1 MDNRA
6 KFNSLRE
13 QYPCFEYKGFEYG
26 IEQGDFKV
34 QFHFVCGNHSFSP
47 THVFKQKDFYSF
59 THLSKE
65 QTELLLFNIGMI
77 ELVSYWKAF
86 CSPTI
91 LIHFWRLNKEQTDFW
106 RKIYFYGLGE
116 FFFLN
121 SIDADID
128 SFVNFEFEGE
138 REMKALDFD
147 LEDKYIVPIGG
158 GKDSVVTLDLLCG
171 AGRDVRT
178 LIVNPRGATLDCCK
192 QAAIEQKD
200 ILEDR
205 RSIDAHL
212 LELNQQGYLN
222 GHTPF
227 SAMLAFTSLLFAAFS
242 KRRHIALSNESSANE
257 STVRGAKINH
267 QYSKSIEFE
276 NDFRSYVSKYI
287 CKDFDYFSFLRPLSE
302 LHIAKLFSQ
311 LDYQYVFKSCN
322 VGSKQDIWCGNCPKC
337 LFAFIILSP
346 FLEKDVLKAVFGKN
360 LFEDENLL
368 NFLLQLC
375 GIGEQKPFECVG
387 TIEEVNAAIA
397 MRIHKEEPSESEILL
412 TKWLQLPVAK
422 QYMAIKSF
430 DDLFALQKEHNL
442 LQRDF
447 DIFSNPYPA
456 IKKAALR
463 RILKGHTPVILGFGR
478 EGKSSLKLLES
489 ISENQHIIISDQN
502 AVSLGQNAGTV
513 EQNAESKISNG
524 KAKNQMPK
532 AEYRAM
538 TKDELSEGTLF
549 LKTPGVPYKNINF
562 IPPQKI
568 SSQTDLFLQLFHS
581 QTIAISGTKG
591 KSTTSSL
598 VYKIIKDQNP
608 NVVLAGNIGI
618 PLFDMI
624 NSIDEK
630 TIIVA
635 ELSAHQAEFLH
646 RSAHISVL
654 LNLYEEHLDHFDSC
668 DNYWNAKFNL
678 ARKQSEGDFFIFNG
692 EDKRIKSLLASNG
705 ILSELR
711 PFKGSDYV
719 YPEPQYLK
727 GDHNRLNALAALQV
741 ADILG
746 LDKEQAVQSIV
757 NFEPLAHR
765 LQAVGTI
772 NGVTYYNDSISTIP
786 EATLAAL
793 QALKDVQTLIL
804 GGKDRGIDYG
814 VLVEGLKKFDV
825 KNIAFTGKAGQRMLS
840 LIEQSGMRFNTLVSD
855 DYKEIVRWCSEH
867 TEKGKI
873 CLLSPAASSYD
884 MFRNFEHRGEVFS
897 ELVKRI
903 GKE

>member
-1 MDNRA
+1 MDNSA
-6 KFNSLRE
+6 KYASLRE

-26 IEQGDFKV
+26 MEQGDFKV
-34 QFHFVCGNHSFSP
+34 QFHFVCKEHSFSP

-59 THLSKE
+59 SHLSKE

-91 LIHFWRLNKEQTDFW
+91 LIHSWRLNKEQTDFW
-106 RKIYFYGLGE
+106 RKIYFHGLGE
-116 FFFLN
+116 FFFIN

-128 SFVNFEFEGE
+128 SFVNFEFGGE
-138 REMKALDFD
+138 REMQALDFD

-158 GKDSVVTLDLLCG
+158 GKDSVVTLDLLYG
-171 AGRDVRT
+171 SGRDVRT

-192 QAAIEQKD
+192 QAGIEQKD
-200 ILEDR
+200 FLEDR

-212 LELNQQGYLN
+212 LDLNRQGYLN

-242 KRRHIALSNESSANE
+242 KRRHIALSNENSANE
-257 STVRGAKINH
+257 STIRGAKINH

-287 CKDFDYFSFLRPLSE
+287 CKDFNYFSFLRPLSE

-311 LDYQYVFKSCN
+311 LNYQYVFKSCN
-322 VGSKQDIWCGNCPKC
+322 AGSKQDIWCGNCPKC

-346 FLEKDVLKAVFGKN
+346 FLAKDVLKAVFGKN

-368 NFLLQLC
+368 TYLMQLC
-375 GIGEQKPFECVG
+375 GEGEQKPFECVG
-387 TIEEVNAAIA
+387 TIDEVNAAIA
-397 MRIHKEEPSESEILL
+397 MRIHKEEPSQSEILL
-412 TKWLQLPVAK
+412 AKWLQLPVAK
-422 QYMAIKSF
+422 EYMERKSF
-430 DDLFALQKEHNL
+430 DALFALQQEHNL
-442 LQRDF
+442 SKEDF
-447 DIFSNPYPA
+447 NILSNPYPA

-463 RILKGHTPVILGFGR
+463 RIFKGHTPVILGFGR

-489 ISENQHIIISDQN
+489 ISENQHIIVADQN
-502 AVSLGQNAGTV
+502 ADLLR
-513 EQNAESKISNG
+513 QNAEKIDRN
-524 KAKNQMPK
+524 AEVKNQIPK
-532 AEYRAM
+532 TEYRAM
-538 TKDELSEGTLF
+538 TAEELSEGTLF
-549 LKTPGVPYKNINF
+549 LKTPGIPYKNINF
-562 IPPQKI
+562 IPTQKI

-598 VYKIIKDQNP
+598 IYKIIKDQNP
-608 NVVLAGNIGI
+608 DVVLAGNIGI

-624 NSIDEK
+624 DNIGEK

-668 DNYWNAKFNL
+668 ANYWNAKFNL
-678 ARKQSEGDFFIFNG
+678 ARKQSEGDFFVFNG
-692 EDKRIKSLLASNG
+692 EDERIEALLASCN
-705 ILSELR
+705 IVSELR
-711 PFKGSDYV
+711 PFKSGDYV
-719 YPEPQYLK
+719 YLEPKYLK

-746 LDKEQAVQSIV
+746 LDKEQALQSIV

-765 LQAVGTI
+765 LQPVGTI
-772 NGVTYYNDSISTIP
+772 NGVSYYNDSISTIP
-786 EATLAAL
+786 EATIAAL

-814 VLVEGLKKFDV
+814 IIVEGLKKFEV
-825 KNIAFTGKAGQRMLS
+825 KNIAFVGKAGQRMLS
-840 LIEQSGMRFNTLVSD
+840 LIEQSGMQFNTLVSD
-855 DYKEIVRWCSEH
+855 NYEEIVRWCSKH